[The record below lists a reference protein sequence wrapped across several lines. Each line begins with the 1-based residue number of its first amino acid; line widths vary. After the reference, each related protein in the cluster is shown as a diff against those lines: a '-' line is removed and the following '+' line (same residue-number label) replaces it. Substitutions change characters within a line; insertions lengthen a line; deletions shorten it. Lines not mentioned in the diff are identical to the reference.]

1 VKELRPEADAF
12 ELSAGGEPSAAV
24 NWIAG
29 PLLAFDLE
37 TTGVDP
43 NTARPVSYAF
53 VTYEN
58 GIVVDTVYRLVNP
71 GVPIPTEATAIHQIT
86 DEMVHDSGIPLDDA
100 IAMCCAQLCDA
111 STAGI
116 PVVGMV
122 LRYDL
127 TVVATLDQSF
137 GHCGLQPPHWGGPA
151 LDVSVIDRRLDKYR
165 KGRRTLSDLCT
176 EYGVE
181 VGEAR
186 MHNAATD
193 ATLSVRVLQQLAN
206 RYPVLTRTDLKT
218 LTLRQAELHRSN
230 LVDLNEYR
238 LQRGQP
244 PISEWEI
251 DAP

>member
-1 VKELRPEADAF
+1 VGNHRLPPTGPE
-12 ELSAGGEPSAAV
+12 
-24 NWIAG
+24 
-29 PLLAFDLE
+29 
-37 TTGVDP
+37 
-43 NTARPVSYAF
+43 
-53 VTYEN
+53 
-58 GIVVDTVYRLVNP
+58 
-71 GVPIPTEATAIHQIT
+71 IPRGYDHE
-86 DEMVHDSGIPLDDA
+86 IPLDDREP
-100 IAMCCAQLCDA
+100 A
-111 STAGI
+111 SAVRVALDCGGDVALVALVGI
-116 PVVGMV
+116 PVVGVV

-127 TVVATLDQSF
+127 TVDATLDQSF

-251 DAP
+251 DAPWPVALAQG